1 MDVQNN
7 VNFQGSVPRSEKR
20 RNTRWAIIGAPV
32 VTAGSIAL
40 EALDKNMRKDTFTAT
55 AKECTGA
62 FAKDFKV
69 LFSGAVKYILRND
82 KLADKIFKLPNTDKR
97 IVAAAFIL
105 DSALMAGI
113 LKLASDL
120 SSKFRHRND

>member
-1 MDVQNN
+1 MDVQND
-7 VNFQGSVPRSEKR
+7 VNFQGRIPRSEKR

-40 EALDKNMRKDTFTAT
+40 GALDKNLRKDSFTAT

-69 LFSGAVKYILRND
+69 LFSGAAKYVLRND

-97 IVAAAFIL
+97 VVAAAFIL
-105 DSALMAGI
+105 DSVIMAGI
-113 LKLASDL
+113 LKLVSDL
-120 SSKFRHRND
+120 GSKFRHRND